1 MFGNCHC
8 LRTKPSLFAYIDY
21 SSLSLA
27 ESAPTRSSCCKLLRE
42 IPDMFRTE
50 IRRELTRNGAQ
61 RRATE
66 SQVNAHR
73 RNGLRTKRNETKWTA
88 TQRTESISFRFSS
101 LQFISFRF
109 VSFRRSALTCART
122 ELQRTATNWFW
133 TVSGRRDPVFTSNQ
147 SRAECRF
154 AENCSRIIGLQ
165 FRQILQTTMW
175 TVLNVTESVAC
186 VRTKYVP
193 ILVRRLE
200 EGN

>member
-1 MFGNCHC
+1 MVNNQKWWWRH
-8 LRTKPSLFAYIDY
+8 RPT
-21 SSLSLA
+21 SLSLA

-73 RNGLRTKRNETKWTA
+73 RNGLRTKRNETKRNETKWTA

-101 LQFISFRF
+101 LQFSSFRF

-122 ELQRTATNWFW
+122 ELQRTATNRFW
-133 TVSGRRDPVFTSNQ
+133 TVLGRRDPVLSTNQ

-154 AENCSRIIGLQ
+154 AENSRRIIQ
-165 FRQILQTTMW
+165 FRRILETAMCRLPYLTHSRDYNYRRKCFIETQI
-175 TVLNVTESVAC
+175 
-186 VRTKYVP
+186 
-193 ILVRRLE
+193 
-200 EGN
+200 